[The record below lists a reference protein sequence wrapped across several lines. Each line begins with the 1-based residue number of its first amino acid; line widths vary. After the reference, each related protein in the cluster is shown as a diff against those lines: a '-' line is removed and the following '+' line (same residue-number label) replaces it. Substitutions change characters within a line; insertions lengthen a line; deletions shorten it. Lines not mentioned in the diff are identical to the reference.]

1 VEVQFHRRGSTRP
14 QQRRRRRNRAQ
25 PRLAR
30 ALLNPNSN
38 EEDYVQ
44 KSLTTTNQK
53 GRVAVPI
60 LLWMA
65 GVPFTLVFLLWLFF
79 FRGH

>member
-1 VEVQFHRRGSTRP
+1 MTQLT
-14 QQRRRRRNRAQ
+14 
-25 PRLAR
+25 AR
-30 ALLNPNSN
+30 KP
-38 EEDYVQ
+38 E
-44 KSLTTTNQK
+44 

-65 GVPFTLVFLLWLFF
+65 GVPFILVFFLWVFF

>member
-1 VEVQFHRRGSTRP
+1 MPIDAAADPSRHLTRDP
-14 QQRRRRRNRAQ
+14 QR
-25 PRLAR
+25 
-30 ALLNPNSN
+30 
-38 EEDYVQ
+38 
-44 KSLTTTNQK
+44 

-65 GVPFTLVFLLWLFF
+65 GVPFILVVFLWLLF